1 MLKII
6 SLVLLASFCFAENLL
21 EFVGHGGYIDWS
33 NGKIYAIGYG
43 IPNPKQPKNMA
54 MFGAR
59 RAAIV
64 DAKRNLLETVGGVK
78 ITTETIIENEMLKND
93 KIKSV
98 VSGVVKNAS
107 VISLKEEN
115 GLLKALVQAPIAGS
129 IMDVVYPD
137 SIKDDISALLERIDI
152 KYNLREYP
160 ILASSNEKA
169 IEGILDRLNRLEKA
183 VFYDDKLNKKKI
195 TGVIIDARGTNFIP
209 TLSPKI
215 YKVKSSSAM
224 YPDGV
229 VDRDTIVNHL
239 AALFVADLD
248 DAKKH
253 PRVGDYP
260 VIFKALRTYGKWR
273 DKLILGKN
281 DSKKFVDLLNT
292 EALRNGNV
300 VIIVSR

>member
-115 GLLKALVQAPIAGS
+115 GLLKALVQAPIADS
-129 IMDVVYPD
+129 LMD
-137 SIKDDISALLERIDI
+137 
-152 KYNLREYP
+152 
-160 ILASSNEKA
+160 
-169 IEGILDRLNRLEKA
+169 
-183 VFYDDKLNKKKI
+183 
-195 TGVIIDARGTNFIP
+195 
-209 TLSPKI
+209 
-215 YKVKSSSAM
+215 
-224 YPDGV
+224 
-229 VDRDTIVNHL
+229 IV
-239 AALFVADLD
+239 
-248 DAKKH
+248 
-253 PRVGDYP
+253 
-260 VIFKALRTYGKWR
+260 
-273 DKLILGKN
+273 
-281 DSKKFVDLLNT
+281 
-292 EALRNGNV
+292 
-300 VIIVSR
+300 